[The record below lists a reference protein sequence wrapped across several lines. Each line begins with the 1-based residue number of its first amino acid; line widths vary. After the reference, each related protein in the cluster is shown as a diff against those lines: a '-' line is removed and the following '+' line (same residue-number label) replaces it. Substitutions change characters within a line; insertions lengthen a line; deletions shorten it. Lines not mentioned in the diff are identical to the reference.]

1 MPGEKPEGV
10 EVILDIFAGRP
21 NPSWILSEGQ
31 VRALEKLLGRDYKDK
46 SSVRLRRPPG
56 LGYRGFIISNPG
68 GLRGLPLA
76 CRVFGGTINIREAGV
91 TDPSQVYAIE
101 DRNRIE
107 AWLLEQAAQK
117 NLDQDIARLGGP
129 GPAKPG

>member
-10 EVILDIFAGRP
+10 EIILDIFAGRP
-21 NPSWILSEGQ
+21 NPSWTLSEGQ
-31 VRALEKLLGRDYKDK
+31 VRDLEELLGRDYRDK
-46 SSVRLRRPPG
+46 PTPKPRRPPG

-68 GLRGLPLA
+68 GRTGLPLA
-76 CRVFGGTINIREAGV
+76 CRVFGGTINIREKGV

-107 AWLLEQAAQK
+107 SWLLEQAAQK

-129 GPAKPG
+129 GSLKSG